1 MLKTEI
7 EKALAVLKNGGV
19 ILYPTDT
26 VWGLGC
32 DATNAD
38 AVEKINTIKG
48 RQSDKSFIILLDN
61 DSKLQSYVDEVPEV
75 AYDLIEYAEH
85 PLTIV
90 FSGAKNLA
98 KNVISADG
106 SVGIRIAKHDFVQQ
120 LLQRFRKPITS
131 TSANISGQPTPSF
144 FDEIDEEIKESVD
157 YVVNWEQELRNS
169 KYFSVAVWEMLWNN
183 LFWVTAKLLCIKIL

>member
-7 EKALAVLKNGGV
+7 EKALTVLKNGGV

-38 AVEKINTIKG
+38 AVEKINVIKG
-48 RQSDKSFIILLDN
+48 RAADKSFIVLLDT
-61 DSKLQSYVDEVPEV
+61 DSKIQSYVSEVPEV

-106 SVGIRIAKHDFVQQ
+106 TVAIRIVKHDFVQQ

-131 TSANISGQPTPSF
+131 TSANISGMPTAQS
-144 FDEIDEEIKESVD
+144 FDEIDENIKEAVD
-157 YVVNWEQELRNS
+157 YIVDWEQNLRNNKKAS
-169 KYFSVAVWEMLWNN
+169 TIMKLSPSGQFS
-183 LFWVTAKLLCIKIL
+183 FIRK

>member
-7 EKALAVLKNGGV
+7 DKALTVLKNGGV

-32 DATNAD
+32 DATNAE
-38 AVEKINTIKG
+38 AVEKINRIKG
-48 RQSDKSFIILLDN
+48 RSSDKSFIILLDN
-61 DSKLQSYVDEVPEV
+61 DSKIQSYVTEVPEV

-85 PLTIV
+85 PLTII
-90 FSGAKNLA
+90 FSGARNLA
-98 KNVISADG
+98 ENVINADG

-131 TSANISGQPTPSF
+131 TSANLSGQPSPKI
-144 FDEIDEEIKESVD
+144 FDEISDEIKEAVD
-157 YVVNWEQELRNS
+157 YVVDWEQELRTNKKAS
-169 KYFSVAVWEMLWNN
+169 TIMKLSPSGQFS
-183 LFWVTAKLLCIKIL
+183 FIRK

>member
-7 EKALAVLKNGGV
+7 EKALAVLKTGGV

-38 AVEKINTIKG
+38 AVEKINQIKG
-48 RQSDKSFIILLDN
+48 RSSDKSFIILLDN
-61 DSKLQSYVDEVPEV
+61 DSKLQSYVDEIPEV
-75 AYDLIEYAEH
+75 AYDLIEYAEN
-85 PLTIV
+85 PLTII

-106 SVGIRIAKHDFVQQ
+106 SIGVRIVKHDFVQQ

-131 TSANISGQPTPSF
+131 TSANLSGQPTPQY
-144 FDEIDEEIKESVD
+144 FDEIDPEIKDAVD
-157 YVVNWEQELRNS
+157 YIVDWEQELRNNRKPS
-169 KYFSVAVWEMLWNN
+169 TIMKLSPSGQFS
-183 LFWVTAKLLCIKIL
+183 FIRK